1 MKVAFPKS
9 GGLPIWEFPI
19 LTELRKI
26 GIDSKFILP
35 RIDNRIDHEFYDVA
49 RTIRGIPSIN
59 RMINNSSFSKIM
71 NGILNVRT
79 VDLTSK
85 FWNIGNI
92 AKDYDVIHL
101 VDEVMSPNQQF
112 VDLKKKCVMTVW
124 ENIPFNP
131 MTVLKKPTSASWNKI
146 KLRIDHFA
154 PVSEDSVYMLRL
166 NGIDEDRITKVHPG
180 IDTDFF
186 RRTTEKDLK
195 KLINPD
201 GKFLLLG
208 VGRVVYEKGLTF
220 TLRAL
225 KKLKESGR
233 DVLYV
238 HIGSGDKKFREY
250 LMKLSDLLGV
260 RDNVK
265 MIGSVPYGEI
275 RKYYSI
281 ADVFILASIP
291 NLYWEEQLGYATLES
306 MACGTVPIVSDN
318 TTTREVVPDGCGF
331 RIPAGNV
338 QSFCESVEQ
347 VMDSPE
353 ESRRM
358 RDNGIKHV
366 NDEYSAKNTAR
377 LYKEIYERIVH
388 D

>member
-9 GGLPIWEFPI
+9 GGLPIWELPI
-19 LTELRKI
+19 LTELRNI

-35 RIDNRIDHEFYDVA
+35 GIDNRIDHELYDVA
-49 RTIRGIPSIN
+49 KTIRGIPSIN
-59 RMINNSSFSKIM
+59 RVINNSSFSKIM
-71 NGILNVRT
+71 NGVFNLRT

-85 FWNIGNI
+85 FWHIGNI
-92 AKDYDVIHL
+92 AKNYDIIHL

-112 VDLKKKCVMTVW
+112 VELKKKCVMTVW

-131 MTVLKKPTSASWNKI
+131 MTVLKRPTSVSWNRI
-146 KLRIDHFA
+146 KSRIDHFT
-154 PVSEDSVYMLRL
+154 PVSEDAAYMLRM
-166 NGIDEDRITKVHPG
+166 NGIHEDRITKVHPG
-180 IDTDFF
+180 IDTVFF
-186 RRTTEKDLK
+186 RRTFENNLDNR
-195 KLINPD
+195 INPD
-201 GKFLLLG
+201 GKFLMLG

-233 DVLYV
+233 EVLYV
-238 HIGSGDKKFREY
+238 HIGSGDKKFGEY
-250 LMKLSDLLGV
+250 MMRLSDLLGV
-260 RDNVK
+260 RDSVK
-265 MIGSVPYGEI
+265 MIGKVPYEEI

-281 ADVFILASIP
+281 AHVFILASIP

-318 TTTREVVPDGCGF
+318 TTTREVVPDSCGF

-338 QSFCESVEQ
+338 QSLCESVERI
-347 VMDSPE
+347 MDSPRE
-353 ESRRM
+353 TRRM

-366 NDEYSAKNTAR
+366 NDEYSAENTAR
-377 LYKEIYERIVH
+377 LYKQIYERLTL
-388 D
+388 